1 MQAKFAHAVPDA
13 AAVAMVT
20 ASSRKS
26 EGEAG
31 ENASA
36 AAGPVSGATVVKIG
50 HAAHLTGGV
59 AHLGKDN
66 ENGAR
71 LAVEDINAQGLTID
85 GHRIELQFD
94 ARAAATSPET
104 GTQVANA
111 TACGILTKIKR
122 VQPDVIVSGRLNA
135 TGGLSAKQAAP
146 GSRAKILGGD
156 GVCTDKVG
164 KLAGDAAQR
173 PVRPQAHLA
182 LAKVDQ
188 AAGFGEKPGDRFH
201 TPAQI
206 DAPFT
211 YDAVYVIVDA
221 MKRASSTDAPLLRV
235 AMPLTGYMPVT
246 GEIASDGK
254 GDLQE
259 GAITFYDFRDG
270 SHAVLDV
277 VKM

>member
-1 MQAKFAHAVPDA
+1 MQAKFADAVPDA

-26 EGEAG
+26 EC
-31 ENASA
+31 N
-36 AAGPVSGATVVKIG
+36 
-50 HAAHLTGGV
+50 
-59 AHLGKDN
+59 DN

-71 LAVEDINAQGLTID
+71 LAVEDINTQGLTID

-122 VQPDVIVSGRLNA
+122 VRPDAIMSGGVNA
-135 TGGLSAKQAAP
+135 TGELSAKRAVP

-164 KLAGDAAQR
+164 KLAGN
-173 PVRPQAHLA
+173 
-182 LAKVDQ
+182 
-188 AAGFGEKPGDRFH
+188 
-201 TPAQI
+201 
-206 DAPFT
+206 
-211 YDAVYVIVDA
+211 
-221 MKRASSTDAPLLRV
+221 ASSAEPLLLRG
-235 AMPLTGYMPVT
+235 AMPPTGYHPVI
-246 GEIASDGK
+246 GEIASSGK

-270 SHAVLDV
+270 NRAVLDV
-277 VKM
+277 VNM